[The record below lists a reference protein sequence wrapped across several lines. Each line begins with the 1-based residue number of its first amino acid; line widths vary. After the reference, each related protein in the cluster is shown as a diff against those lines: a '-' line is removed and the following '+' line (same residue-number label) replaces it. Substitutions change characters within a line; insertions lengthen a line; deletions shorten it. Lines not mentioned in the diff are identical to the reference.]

1 MMFITTSIFS
11 QSCSKFYPFSK
22 GANMQIT
29 TYGNNNRIAAIGEY
43 TVKNIST
50 ISNTETAIM
59 TSVMKDKKGNIL
71 TESNYEL
78 NCNGDSVSIDFKSMM
93 SPQIVSQFKDMKTEI
108 TGTNLVIPNNLSV
121 GQTLPNASIELK
133 INMSGINMDMATH
146 IKNREVIGKETI
158 TTPAGIFDCYVI
170 SYNIDLN
177 TNMGMSQSN
186 SAKQWIAE
194 GVGMV
199 KQEDYNKKGEITSSS
214 LLTSFNN

>member
-1 MMFITTSIFS
+1 
-11 QSCSKFYPFSK
+11 
-22 GANMQIT
+22 
-29 TYGNNNRIAAIGEY
+29 
-43 TVKNIST
+43 
-50 ISNTETAIM
+50 
-59 TSVMKDKKGNIL
+59 
-71 TESNYEL
+71 
-78 NCNGDSVSIDFKSMM
+78 
-93 SPQIVSQFKDMKTEI
+93 
-108 TGTNLVIPNNLSV
+108 
-121 GQTLPNASIELK
+121 
-133 INMSGINMDMATH
+133 MDMATH